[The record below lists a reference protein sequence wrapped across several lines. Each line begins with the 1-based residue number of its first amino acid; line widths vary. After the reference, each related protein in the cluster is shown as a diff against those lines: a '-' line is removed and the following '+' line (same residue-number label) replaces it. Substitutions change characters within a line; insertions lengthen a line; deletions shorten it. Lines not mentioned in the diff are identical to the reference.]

1 MTYSFAGIGSH
12 FLSLMLQKLRNNSI
26 LEVERDL
33 EDPPIRCCGR
43 HDQVERDLPTVT
55 EHINESEPM
64 LSYTSIAF
72 PILTAIPLKE
82 RVKLSLIL

>member
-1 MTYSFAGIGSH
+1 
-12 FLSLMLQKLRNNSI
+12 MLQKLRSNSI
-26 LEVERDL
+26 LEVERDR
-33 EDPPIRCCGR
+33 EDPLIHCCGR
-43 HDQVERDLPTVT
+43 DDQVERDLPKVT

-82 RVKLSLIL
+82 RVKLSPVL